1 MRLGLDDVKARV
13 RGVKSVAV
21 LGAHVEPDRPAHY
34 VPAALFR
41 AGVTI
46 VPVNAALAGQQVFGR
61 TILASLA
68 EIDEPIDLLDVF
80 RRSEAV
86 PAHVPEILAMA
97 HRPGVVWLQ
106 SGIRNDAAGDA
117 LVAEG
122 VGFVQ
127 DRCLMV
133 DFRAWS
139 GR

>member
-1 MRLGLDDVKARV
+1 MWLGLEDVKALV
-13 RGVKSVAV
+13 RGVKTVAV
-21 LGAHVEPDRPAHY
+21 LGAHVDPDRPSHY

-68 EIDEPIDLLDVF
+68 DIDEPVDVLDVF

-86 PAHVPEILAMA
+86 AAHVPEILAMA
-97 HRPGVVWLQ
+97 RRPGVVWLQ
-106 SGIRNDAAGDA
+106 SGIRDDAAGAA
-117 LVAEG
+117 LVGEG
-122 VGFVQ
+122 IGFVQ

-133 DFRAWS
+133 NFRAWS